1 MRKHLIAAASAL
13 ALLSGGA
20 MAQTT
25 VTTTDGTMTTTPSA
39 GATAV
44 DHLIGKTVYGTGDEK
59 LGTVD
64 DVLLDSTGKATQLV
78 VSSGGFL
85 GIGERKVAIPYNDAQ
100 WNPDREE
107 LQVAGLT
114 AEQIKTMPEF
124 EMNDTM
130 TAFNRNRAG
139 SKTDIPP
146 ASPGAAPGAAPSTTP
161 GTPPTGT
168 PANPTP
174 PAD

>member
-13 ALLSGGA
+13 ALISGGA
-20 MAQTT
+20 LAQTT
-25 VTTTDGTMTTTPSA
+25 ATTPNGTMTSTT
-39 GATAV
+39 GASVTAV

-78 VSSGGFL
+78 ISAGGFM
-85 GIGERKVAIPYNDAQ
+85 GIGDRKVAVDYNDAQ
-100 WNPDREE
+100 WNSAKEE
-107 LQVAGLT
+107 LMISGLT

-124 EMNDTM
+124 EMTDSM
-130 TAFNRNRAG
+130 TSFNRSRAG
-139 SKTDIPP
+139 SPTTTPGT
-146 ASPGAAPGAAPSTTP
+146 GAAPGAAPMAPTTP
-161 GTPPTGT
+161 APAPT
-168 PANPTP
+168 PA